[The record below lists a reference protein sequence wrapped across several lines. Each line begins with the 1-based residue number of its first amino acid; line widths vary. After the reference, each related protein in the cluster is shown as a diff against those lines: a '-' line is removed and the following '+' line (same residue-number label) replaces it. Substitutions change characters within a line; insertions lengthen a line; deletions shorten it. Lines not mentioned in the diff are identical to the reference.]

1 MDNYL
6 EKLLTE
12 LGVVIEEAIQDSE
25 AVNKVMERIHATGNE
40 VFLAVEATIS
50 VREQPPQES
59 LPFREIPIEDRIKEI
74 SQEDRQFLRNLK
86 IKFDHD
92 E

>member
-12 LGVVIEEAIQDSE
+12 LGEVINEAIQDSE
-25 AVNKVMERIHATGNE
+25 AVNKVMEQIHATGNE
-40 VFLAVEATIS
+40 VFLAVGATIS
-50 VREQPPQES
+50 VREQSPQEA
-59 LPFREIPIEDRIKEI
+59 LPFREIPIEERIKEI